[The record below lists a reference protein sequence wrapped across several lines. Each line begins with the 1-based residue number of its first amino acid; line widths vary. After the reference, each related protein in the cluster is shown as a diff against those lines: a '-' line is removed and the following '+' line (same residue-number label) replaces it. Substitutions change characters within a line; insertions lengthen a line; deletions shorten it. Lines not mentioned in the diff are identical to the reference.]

1 MSRQGMPETTAG
13 GLELALGKQ
22 MQHAIDVYIK
32 IYIYEHI
39 PLQIAEGLSLADGG
53 LCGVCF

>member
-1 MSRQGMPETTAG
+1 MPETTAG

-22 MQHAIDVYIK
+22 MQRAIDIYIK